1 MTIAKAAALAYR
13 AALKAR
19 LATTTD
25 ADERTKLK
33 NLLDKIK
40 NR

>member
-1 MTIAKAAALAYR
+1 MTLAQAAALAYR

-33 NLLDKIK
+33 QRLKTAK
-40 NR
+40 R